1 MASLAHYEIAVG
13 PRPRLHVVSLD
24 ASSKD
29 LEVELVYGGQTWRAA
44 LQGGKPMTTPRGAPQ
59 AFILR
64 RTDITRV
71 MESTAGERYK
81 TLQAYISVP
90 KVERAEGELRRAA
103 KAVNDEVNK
112 AVTERRIA
120 EDALERFW
128 QAEGRPGLSPYE
140 WSAQKTQEDTALL
153 TRRLAAARTLVG
165 HFDRLADAR
174 ERIIAA
180 NQELALTQDRVEQA
194 KTQMQQAREREMGDS
209 NELLAVLEEA
219 RHYFA
224 EDSTDI
230 DACPVC
236 GRPERR
242 DRLVQRVDQ
251 ELQRLSALKQV
262 RDEWAESVKAVER
275 AEGVLDEA
283 RRHLRGCA
291 EHFVDALNRSPA
303 SVAAGFG
310 ELADLLAKA
319 QGTTVRHVASAI
331 DTAMPYRVTLTAL
344 IDEDQKTIN
353 QLSAIKTYVQTLT
366 TSDRAMRE
374 LQRLAIR
381 MTRILEV
388 VEDERKRF
396 VSELMDRIAQSVDE
410 LYGRMHP
417 NESLGRPRFHVKAQ
431 AAGSLEMKANFGNK
445 ADVPPTAYYSEA
457 HLDTLGLCVYLALAK
472 HSTGGNA
479 LLVLDDV
486 LTSVDDVHLDRIIDL
501 IVEESVHFGQL
512 IITTHSRVVRPCAD
526 GEGDVC
532 RLD

>member
-1 MASLAHYEIAVG
+1 
-13 PRPRLHVVSLD
+13 
-24 ASSKD
+24 
-29 LEVELVYGGQTWRAA
+29 
-44 LQGGKPMTTPRGAPQ
+44 
-59 AFILR
+59 
-64 RTDITRV
+64 
-71 MESTAGERYK
+71 
-81 TLQAYISVP
+81 
-90 KVERAEGELRRAA
+90 
-103 KAVNDEVNK
+103 
-112 AVTERRIA
+112 
-120 EDALERFW
+120 
-128 QAEGRPGLSPYE
+128 
-140 WSAQKTQEDTALL
+140 
-153 TRRLAAARTLVG
+153 
-165 HFDRLADAR
+165 
-174 ERIIAA
+174 
-180 NQELALTQDRVEQA
+180 
-194 KTQMQQAREREMGDS
+194 MQQAREREMGDS

-512 IITTHSRVVRPCAD
+512 IITTHSRAWFDRVRMAKAMSAD
-526 GEGDVC
+526 LIELYGWDMQNGIRHSRSPLMVDELRVAVAAP
-532 RLD
+532 RLDRQAVASKAGVLLEQLLDGLTLQYGCKLARKRDPAYTLNELANALDGKLLKLLKTEQTDSVGCVSQSTELKPLIEAATEFSWVRNQVGAHFNANAAGIADNMVRELDSAC